1 VPLAIYK
8 HSLHSEA
15 LIALT
20 TVAALLAH
28 CVRSTASTKQSS
40 KGQLCVIPAQY
51 FVNCDGLLVRE
62 AKLRCGCPPINV
74 RGGATTRA
82 TTVLRSI

>member
-1 VPLAIYK
+1 VPLGCHVQVY
-8 HSLHSEA
+8 SLHSET
-15 LIALT
+15 LSFCLLT

-62 AKLRCGCPPINV
+62 PSYGVAPINV
-74 RGGATTRA
+74 HRGGDDPGDDR
-82 TTVLRSI
+82 I